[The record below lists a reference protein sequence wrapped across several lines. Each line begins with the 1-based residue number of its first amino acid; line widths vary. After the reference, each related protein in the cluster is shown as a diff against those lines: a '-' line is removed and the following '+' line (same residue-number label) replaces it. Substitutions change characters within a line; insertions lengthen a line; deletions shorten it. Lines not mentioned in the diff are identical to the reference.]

1 MGYIGSRPADQAL
14 TGADIQDGSIQLAD
28 ISVAAR
34 NDLGNTD
41 LYGFAKTHTAET
53 IHVAVTESG
62 SKFYI
67 AGVLQDTLTLYEGF
81 TYIFTHP
88 SGHPFRFSTNANN
101 SPSAPYT
108 TGTTVDSA
116 TQLTFVVPTDA
127 PTLYYYC
134 SSHSGM
140 GGTALTVPMKQ
151 EVVLTHT
158 NGADDINVTHNNTDL
173 YDESFFSKKGLSF
186 SVNNGF
192 LEVTV

>member
-186 SVNNGF
+186 AVNNGF

>member
-14 TGADIQDGSIQLAD
+14 TGADIQDGTIQLAD

-186 SVNNGF
+186 AVNNGF

>member
-108 TGTTVDSA
+108 TGTTVDSD

-186 SVNNGF
+186 AVNNGF